1 MFIARLLFTFIL
13 LTILTN
19 NVNGQQKPLVF
30 ENLTI
35 DDGLSMN
42 TVNCITQDKQG
53 YLWFG
58 TNDGLNRFD
67 GYNFYILRNQKNN
80 PNSLSN
86 SYITDLAIDN
96 AGNIW
101 IATNNGGLN
110 KLDIKTEK
118 ITVFDASPNKANSLS
133 GNSIVKIY
141 IDKLERIW
149 LTTPGSGLNLLDGR
163 TNTISIFKNDPNNS
177 KSISS
182 NHITAV
188 YQDKDENLWVGTSNG
203 LNLFDE
209 KSKNFSLKPIT
220 NTGKDLISSILED
233 KNGTFWITT
242 KETLCK
248 YDKKTDSFFSYSIPV
263 IDEVANTIYTACADA
278 LGFIWIG
285 TTKGLLQFDPKTE
298 QFTHYQK
305 DKNTSLGLNSDFIHE
320 IFFDYT
326 GTMWLGTLDGGVNKF
341 DPISKRFLTTNSKPY
356 EKYSSN
362 NSVVA
367 IVEDLTETLWVS
379 KLDELRQYK
388 TKNSPPIIFHPNP
401 KISPEL
407 TGKRIRSFFATSS
420 GLLWIGTDKGLS
432 AYDTKLE
439 KFITDTLNLPP
450 ILQTLRITRIYQ
462 DSKDKLWLG
471 SQNTGVYLFDPKSLS
486 LSIYEKDS
494 KEAKNRL
501 SSNRI
506 IDICEDKTGKIWI
519 ATINGLC
526 SYDPTINAI
535 TKIYLN
541 DLENPN
547 SIISNQINSVFS
559 DKDGVLWLGT
569 NNGLNKFDPQK
580 EQFST
585 PLDNNKLPNN
595 HIYGIL
601 QDSQEC
607 LWLSTNRGLVK
618 YNPKNNQFWTY
629 DANDGLQSNEF
640 NYGAYFKSSSGEMFF
655 GGINGFNRFYPE
667 EIKNNLFIP
676 NIVLTDFK
684 ILDENAKIISNKKFL
699 PSSYQLNLNY
709 NENFL
714 FFEFSALNFTHPE
727 KNNYL
732 YKLEGL
738 EKQWSTYDNKQRFAK
753 YSRLAPGDYTFQVIG
768 SNNDDLW
775 NQNGVA
781 IKIHISPPFW
791 QTNGAYLFYLVFSIS
806 SIYGIHRYNLN
817 LVEVR
822 NKQLEKKV
830 EERTSEIDKQREVL
844 AKKNQ
849 ELAKNYAELLELNQK
864 ANRIFAALSEALP
877 GTTLDGKYRL
887 EEKIGTGGFGAV
899 YRAVNLN
906 INREVAIKVF
916 SPSPGNDSV
925 ENLARF
931 QQEAISTCRVNHLN
945 AVAVLDSGISSE
957 GIPYLVMELL
967 QGQTLK
973 MELRTKG
980 KLTLERCAEII
991 VPICK
996 VLEKAHA
1003 TGLLHRDI
1011 KPDNIFLHQSSEGE
1025 IVKVVDFGIAKLIN
1039 APDNLAD
1046 GLANDLTKTGG
1057 LIGTPIY
1064 MAPERL
1070 MLKSY
1075 NESSDIYSLGV
1086 MIYQMLSGQF
1096 PFVGNLASFYD
1107 IKTAHLLQI
1116 PKSLKSFNP
1125 NIDEKLESIVLKT
1138 LNKNPEQRATL
1149 KEVGE
1154 VFSEIAKTSITLST
1168 NIAKTESLEKINTK
1182 TSTVASES
1190 ATIIISENKS
1200 KNKPK
1205 PETEKITPSEQ
1216 ITLRKEDSKN

>member
-1 MFIARLLFTFIL
+1 MFIARLLITFTLLVIL
-13 LTILTN
+13 AN
-19 NVNGQQKPLVF
+19 NVNGQPNPLVF
-30 ENLTI
+30 EHLTI

-42 TVNCITQDKQG
+42 TVSSIIQDKQG
-53 YLWFG
+53 YLWFA

-67 GYNFYILRNQKNN
+67 GYSFYVLKNQKNN
-80 PNSLSN
+80 PNSLSDN
-86 SYITDLAIDN
+86 YVTDLALDN

-101 IATNNGGLN
+101 IATNNGGVN
-110 KLDIKTEK
+110 KFDIKTEK
-118 ITVFDASPNKANSLS
+118 ITVFNSTPNKSNSLS
-133 GNSIVKIY
+133 SNSISKIY
-141 IDKLERIW
+141 IDKVGRIW
-149 LTTPGSGLNLLDGR
+149 IATPGSGLNLLDER
-163 TNTISIFKNDPNNS
+163 TNTVTIFKNDPNNP

-182 NHITAV
+182 NYITTV
-188 YQDKDENLWVGTSNG
+188 YQDKEENLWIGTDKG

-209 KSKNFSLKPIT
+209 KSKSFSLKTIPSNN
-220 NTGKDLISSILED
+220 NTISSIVED
-233 KNGTFWITT
+233 KNGIIWVGTR
-242 KETLCK
+242 ETLCK
-248 YDKKTDSFFSYSIPV
+248 YDKKRESFFCYPIPV
-263 IDEVANTIYTACADA
+263 MDEVSKTIYTACVSPSG
-278 LGFIWIG
+278 LIWIG

-305 DKNTSLGLNSDFIHE
+305 DKNTSSGLNSDFIRE

-326 GTMWLGTLDGGVNKF
+326 GTMWLGTLDGGINKF
-341 DPISKRFLTTNSKPY
+341 DPMSNRFLTTTSTPNNQ
-356 EKYSSN
+356 YSSN

-367 IVEDLTETLWVS
+367 IAEDLTKTLWIS

-388 TKNSPPIIFHPNP
+388 SKNSPPIIFHPNP

-407 TGKRIRSFFATSS
+407 VGKRIRSFFANSA

-450 ILQTLRITRIYQ
+450 TLQTLRITSIYQ
-462 DSKDKLWLG
+462 DSKEKLWIG

-486 LSIYEKDS
+486 LSIYEKES
-494 KEAKNRL
+494 KEVKNRL

-506 IDICEDKTGKIWI
+506 LSICEDKAGNIWI
-519 ATINGLC
+519 ATITGLC
-526 SYDPTINAI
+526 RYDPILNSI
-535 TKIYLN
+535 SKIYLS

-547 SIISNQINSVFS
+547 SLISDQINTIFS
-559 DKDGVLWLGT
+559 DKDGQLWLGT
-569 NNGLNKFDPQK
+569 SFGLNKFDPQK
-580 EQFST
+580 ETFST
-585 PLDNNKLPNN
+585 PLDNSKLPNN

-601 QDSQEC
+601 QDNQDF
-607 LWLSTNRGLVK
+607 LWLSTNKGLVK
-618 YNPKNNQFWTY
+618 YDPKNNQFWAY
-629 DANDGLQSNEF
+629 DVSDGLQSNEF

-655 GGINGFNRFYPE
+655 GGVNGFNRFYPE
-667 EIKNNLFIP
+667 EIKNNSFIP
-676 NIVLTDFK
+676 NIVVTDFK
-684 ILDENAKIISNKKFL
+684 VLDENAKIISNKKFL
-699 PSSYQLNLNY
+699 PSSYQLDLNY
-709 NENFL
+709 NENYL
-714 FFEFSALNFTHPE
+714 LFEFAALNFTHPE

-738 EKQWSTYDNKQRFAK
+738 ENQWSAYNNKQRFAK

-768 SNNDDLW
+768 SNNDGLW

-817 LVEVR
+817 LVETR

-830 EERTSEIDKQREVL
+830 EERTSEINKQSEEL

-877 GTTLDGKYRL
+877 GTTLDRKYRL

-931 QQEAISTCRVNHLN
+931 QQEAISTCRVNHPN
-945 AVAVLDSGISSE
+945 AVAVLDSGISAE

-973 MELRTKG
+973 MELRAKG

-1003 TGLLHRDI
+1003 AGLLHRDI

-1039 APDNLAD
+1039 APDNIS
-1046 GLANDLTKTGG
+1046 NDLTKTGG

-1070 MLKSY
+1070 MLKDY

-1096 PFVGNLASFYD
+1096 PFIGNLASFYD
-1107 IKTAHLLQI
+1107 IKTAHLLQT

-1125 NIDEKLESIVLKT
+1125 GIDEKIENIILKT
-1138 LNKNPEQRATL
+1138 LNKNPEERATL

-1154 VFSEIAKTSITLST
+1154 IFSEIRKTFITLST
-1168 NIAKTESLEKINTK
+1168 NVAKTESLEKINTK
-1182 TSTVASES
+1182 TSNVGSES
-1190 ATIIISENKS
+1190 ATIIIVEDKS

-1216 ITLRKEDSKN
+1216 ITLQKTDLTD

>member
-13 LTILTN
+13 LAVLTN
-19 NVNGQQKPLVF
+19 NVKGQPKSLVF

-35 DDGLSMN
+35 DDGLSIN
-42 TVNCITQDKQG
+42 TVNSIVQDKQG
-53 YLWFG
+53 YLWFAS
-58 TNDGLNRFD
+58 NDGLNRFD

-80 PNSLSN
+80 PNSLSDN
-86 SYITDLAIDN
+86 YITDLAVDST
-96 AGNIW
+96 GNIW
-101 IATNNGGLN
+101 IATNNGGIN
-110 KLDIKTEK
+110 KFDIKTEK
-118 ITVFDASPNKANSLS
+118 ITLFNSAPNKLNSLS
-133 GNSIVKIY
+133 SNSISKIY
-141 IDKLERIW
+141 TDKVDRIW
-149 LTTPGSGLNLLDGR
+149 IATPGKGLNLLDER
-163 TNTISIFKNDPNNS
+163 TNTVTTFKNDPNNP

-182 NHITAV
+182 NYITII
-188 YQDKDENLWVGTSNG
+188 YQDKEENLWIGTDKG

-209 KSKNFSLKPIT
+209 KSKSFSLKTIPSND
-220 NTGKDLISSILED
+220 NTISSIVED
-233 KNGTFWITT
+233 INGTLWITT
-242 KETLCK
+242 KDTLCK
-248 YDKKTDSFFSYSIPV
+248 YDKKTDSFFCYPISV
-263 IDEVANTIYTACADA
+263 IDEIAKTIYTACVDPSG
-278 LGFIWIG
+278 LIWIG

-305 DKNTSLGLNSDFIHE
+305 DKNTSLGLNSDFIRE

-326 GTMWLGTLDGGVNKF
+326 GTMWLGTLDGGINKF
-341 DPISKRFLTTNSKPY
+341 DPISKRFLTTTNTPNNQF
-356 EKYSSN
+356 SSN

-367 IVEDLTETLWVS
+367 IAEDLTKTIWIS
-379 KLDELRQYK
+379 KRDELRQYK
-388 TKNSPPIIFHPNP
+388 SKNSPPIIFHSIS
-401 KISPEL
+401 KLSPEL
-407 TGKRIRSFFATSS
+407 ANKRINSLFVNSS

-432 AYDTKLE
+432 VYDTKLE

-450 ILQTLRITRIYQ
+450 VLQTLRITSIYQ
-462 DSKDKLWLG
+462 DSKEKLWIG
-471 SQNTGVYLFDPKSLS
+471 SQNIGVYLFDPKSLS
-486 LSIYEKDS
+486 LSIYEKES
-494 KEAKNRL
+494 KEAKNHL

-506 IDICEDKTGKIWI
+506 MHIYEDKTGTIWI
-519 ATINGLC
+519 ATTSRLC
-526 SYDPTINAI
+526 RYDPTLNGI
-535 TKIYLN
+535 TKIYLS
-541 DLENPN
+541 DPENPN
-547 SIISNQINSVFS
+547 SLISDQINMVFS
-559 DKDGVLWLGT
+559 DKDGLLWVGT
-569 NNGLNKFDPQK
+569 SFGLNKFDPQK
-580 EQFST
+580 EVFST
-585 PLDNNKLPNN
+585 PLDNSKLPNS
-595 HIYGIL
+595 HIYAVL
-601 QDSQEC
+601 ADNQEC
-607 LWLSTNRGLVK
+607 LWLSTNKGLVK
-618 YNPKNNQFWTY
+618 YDPKNNQLWTY
-629 DANDGLQSNEF
+629 DVSDGLQSNEF

-655 GGINGFNRFYPE
+655 GGVNGFNRFYPE
-667 EIKNNLFIP
+667 EIKNNSFVP
-676 NIVLTDFK
+676 NIVVTDFK
-684 ILDENAKIISNKKFL
+684 ILDENYKIISNKKFL
-699 PSSYQLNLNY
+699 PSSYQLDLNY
-709 NENFL
+709 NENYL
-714 FFEFSALNFTHPE
+714 LFEFAALNFNHPE

-738 EKQWSTYDNKQRFAK
+738 EKQWSNYDGKQRFAK

-768 SNNDDLW
+768 SNNDGLW

-817 LVEVR
+817 LVETR

-830 EERTSEIDKQREVL
+830 EERTSEINKQSEVL

-887 EEKIGTGGFGAV
+887 EEKIGAGGFGAV
-899 YRAVNLN
+899 YRAINLN

-916 SPSPGNDSV
+916 SPSPGNDSA

-973 MELRTKG
+973 MELRAKG
-980 KLTLERCAEII
+980 RLTLERCAEI
-991 VPICK
+991 VLPICK

-1039 APDNLAD
+1039 APDNIS
-1046 GLANDLTKTGG
+1046 NDLTKTGG

-1070 MLKSY
+1070 MLKDY
-1075 NESSDIYSLGV
+1075 DESSDIYSLGV

-1096 PFVGNLASFYD
+1096 PFIGNLASFYD
-1107 IKTAHLLQI
+1107 IKTAHLLQT

-1125 NIDEKLESIVLKT
+1125 NIDEKIENIILKT
-1138 LNKNPEQRATL
+1138 LNKNPGQRATL

-1154 VFSEIAKTSITLST
+1154 IFSEITKTSITLST
-1168 NIAKTESLEKINTK
+1168 NVAKTESLAKINTK
-1182 TSTVASES
+1182 TSNVGSES
-1190 ATIIISENKS
+1190 ATIIISN
-1200 KNKPK
+1200 NKPK

-1216 ITLRKEDSKN
+1216 ITLRKTDLTN